1 MAGSFLNFRRV
12 AFAYPGAP
20 DPVLHDLDFSI
31 PPGWT
36 GVVGAN
42 GAGTTTLLQLAAGLL
57 DPSDGLVDGP
67 GGILCAQRTDEPP
80 ENLGSFLLG
89 EDAAS
94 WRWRIE
100 LRLGSDWGVRWDSLS
115 HGERKRLQLAVALWR
130 NPPVLVVDEP
140 TNHVDRETVDTIRT
154 ALAAYRGTG
163 LLVSH
168 DRDLLDGLCGRC
180 LFLAGAKAM
189 LRPGGYSQGAEQER
203 RERLRRG
210 REQAELDR
218 EVRLLRDEQR
228 CRREFANRAE
238 RDRSKRGLAKGDRD
252 GRTRADAARVADGGS
267 GAVLRQIEGRL
278 AQALERRQTV
288 EVSRDFAVG
297 VRLKARPAG
306 KPLLLSLA
314 DGTLALGPART
325 LEIPSLTV
333 RSGDRI
339 GISGPNGAGKSTLL
353 RAFLAGAALP
363 EGALAYLPQEIDRER
378 GSRILEEIRG
388 LGGTSLGRVMTL
400 VRRLGSDPGRLLQSQ
415 EPSPGELRKLLLARV
430 LLAEP
435 CLLLLDEPTNHL
447 DLPSVECLEE
457 ALAAYE
463 GSMVLVSHDDRL
475 LSRLA
480 TRRWFLCP
488 TGIPASRVLLREG
501 AREG

>member
-1 MAGSFLNFRRV
+1 MAGSFLDFRKV

-42 GAGTTTLLQLAAGLL
+42 GAGKTTLLHLAAGLL
-57 DPSDGLVDGP
+57 DPSDGLLDGP
-67 GGILCAQRTDEPP
+67 GGVLCAQRTDEPP
-80 ENLGSFLLG
+80 GELASFLLG

-94 WRWRIE
+94 WRWRTQLHIGE
-100 LRLGSDWGVRWDSLS
+100 DWGARWDSLS
-115 HGERKRLQLAVALWR
+115 HGERKRVQLAVALWR

-140 TNHVDRETVDTIRT
+140 TNHVDRETAGTIRA

-168 DRDLLDGLCGRC
+168 DRELLDGLCGRC
-180 LFLAGAKAM
+180 LFLAGGKAM
-189 LRPGGYSQGAEQER
+189 LRPGGYSEGAEQER
-203 RERLRRG
+203 REKVRRR

-218 EVRLLRDEQR
+218 EVRLLREEQR
-228 CRREFANRAE
+228 CRREFTERAE

-252 GRTRADAARVADGGS
+252 GRARVDAARVADSGS
-267 GAVLRQIEGRL
+267 GAALRQVGGRL
-278 AQALERRQTV
+278 AQALERRQAV

-306 KPLLLSLA
+306 RPLLLA
-314 DGTLALGPART
+314 HAGGTLALGPART
-325 LEIPSLTV
+325 LEVPSLTV
-333 RSGDRI
+333 RPGDRI

-353 RAFLAGAALP
+353 RALLAGAVLP
-363 EGALAYLPQEIDRER
+363 EGALACLPQEIDREQ
-378 GSRILEEIRG
+378 GSRILDEIRG
-388 LGGTSLGRVMTL
+388 LGGASLGRIMTL
-400 VRRLGSDPGRLLQSQ
+400 VRRLGSDPGRLLQSR
-415 EPSPGELRKLLLARV
+415 EPSPGELRKLLLARA

-435 CLLLLDEPTNHL
+435 CLLFLDEPTNHL

-463 GSMVLVSHDDRL
+463 GSMILVSHDDRL
-475 LSRLA
+475 LSRLV
-480 TRRWFLCP
+480 TRRWYLCP
-488 TGIPASRVLLREG
+488 TGGPASRVVLREG
-501 AREG
+501 